1 MAECSSSSVYLS
13 ENAREQ
19 YYSTAKGG
27 GRRTREGWEGEKKKE
42 ENVKNKDAVQ
52 LYLPEGKR
60 TKSSVKAV
68 LENLGE
74 FLTENNLEH
83 QIQEER
89 KDISGK
95 FELKNEE
102 ISQERETHSHKL
114 NEVHEAYMDLK
125 VPEKDI
131 FYLRNQLE
139 ELEHLN
145 IAVSSKSVFSERE
158 QRREFANCLSVHK
171 R

>member
-52 LYLPEGKR
+52 LYL
-60 TKSSVKAV
+60 SSVKAV
-68 LENLGE
+68 LEKLGE
-74 FLTENNLEH
+74 FLTENK
-83 QIQEER
+83 IQEER